1 MDKMVMDI
9 RLVKY
14 TPSSALIKHPEI
26 KSKFLEKP
34 FFFVVPYGHIF
45 NSIFYS
51 QMKRNQEKI
60 MKQVDLN
67 PKLIV
72 RLVIL

>member
-34 FFFVVPYGHIF
+34 FFFCCAVWAHIQLYF
-45 NSIFYS
+45 LFTN
-51 QMKRNQEKI
+51 EKESR
-60 MKQVDLN
+60 KN
-67 PKLIV
+67 NETG
-72 RLVIL
+72 